1 MPFLSIIVPIYKVEE
16 YLPKCI
22 ESIISQTFSDLE
34 IILVDD
40 GGADN
45 CPDIC
50 DAYAEKDE
58 RIKVVHKKNG
68 GLVSA
73 RKAGMKAA
81 TGKYAAF
88 VDGDDS
94 IARDMYE
101 AMCQA
106 ARQADADIVIEGFE
120 FVYPDRVELWQ
131 DKVGCGE
138 YDKKGLMQSIYPVM
152 MCHDNGLTRNVAP
165 ALWNK
170 IFRRELL
177 DSILSGMN
185 EGIRD
190 GEDAAVTYP
199 CLFAAKKVVFMDA
212 GHHYRYRINPES
224 MSRSFDKVWYESAS
238 NYCEWMNDKFKNAES
253 PLKES
258 ASLENFR
265 MLYRYV
271 NREYAFCK
279 ENKEERFH
287 KRMKNIMENTAVGKS
302 LRQVDLRKLRL
313 SLFEKLQYGMLKH
326 GRYTLCKILCWIIY
340 VYNDIKKVNIA
351 G

>member
-16 YLPKCI
+16 YLPECI
-22 ESIISQTFSDLE
+22 DSIITQTFSDLE

-40 GGADN
+40 GGTDN

-50 DAYAEKDE
+50 DAYAKRDK
-58 RIKVVHKKNG
+58 RIKVIHKENG

-81 TGKYAAF
+81 TGEYAAF

-94 IARDMYE
+94 IAQGMYE
-101 AMCQA
+101 TMCKA
-106 ARQADADIVIEGFE
+106 ALQTDADIVIEGFE
-120 FVYPDRVELWQ
+120 FVYPDRVELWH
-131 DKVGCGE
+131 DNVCDGE
-138 YDKKGLMQSIYPVM
+138 YDKGGLIQNIYPVM
-152 MCHDNGLTRNVAP
+152 MCHDNSLDRNIAP

-177 DSILSGMN
+177 GSILSGMN

-199 CLFAAKKVVFMDA
+199 CLFAAEKVVFMTSE
-212 GHHYRYRINPES
+212 HYYRYRINTIS
-224 MSRSFDKVWYESAS
+224 MSRSFDKTWYESAS
-238 NYCEWMNDKFKNAES
+238 AYCVWMNDKFGNADS
-253 PLKES
+253 YLKES
-258 ASLENFR
+258 VNLENFK

-279 ENKEERFH
+279 KNKEENFH
-287 KRMKNIMENTAVGKS
+287 KRMKKIIEETAVGKS
-302 LRQVDLRKLRL
+302 IWKVDLKNLRL
-313 SLFEKLQYGMLKH
+313 PFLDKLKYAALRHKM
-326 GRYTLCKILCWIIY
+326 YTFCKVLCWLEY
-340 VYNDIKKVNIA
+340 SYGRMHPKSDA
-351 G
+351 H